1 MLYLKFYKGRQYHD
15 RYSNSVILCSCNK
28 TGDQD
33 WGAHQKKKKKER
45 KKERKKNLI
54 HKYMPINKTTQ
65 VKTHLVLT
73 KSSMYPPML
82 FSMYLPMLLIIFCF
96 PFRNKRLYV
105 RVSFNSNSKKG
116 IKNNWKFDEN
126 VLWL

>member
-1 MLYLKFYKGRQYHD
+1 MIDIQTVLYCANAIKLVTRIEEHLK
-15 RYSNSVILCSCNK
+15 
-28 TGDQD
+28 
-33 WGAHQKKKKKER
+33 KKKKKER

-126 VLWL
+126 VL

>member
-1 MLYLKFYKGRQYHD
+1 MIDIQTVLYCAHAIKLMTRIEEH
-15 RYSNSVILCSCNK
+15 LNK
-28 TGDQD
+28 KKN
-33 WGAHQKKKKKER
+33 KKKKKER
-45 KKERKKNLI
+45 KKNLL

-82 FSMYLPMLLIIFCF
+82 LIIFCF
-96 PFRNKRLYV
+96 PFRNKRMYV
-105 RVSFNSNSKKG
+105 RVSFNLNSKKG

-126 VLWL
+126 VL